1 MKIRLIALILCGLL
15 LAAPTMRTADAET
28 AVSPSPAAA
37 AAPSPAGGGTEPRAA
52 DLFAEAEEMLPK
64 EPEPQAEPE
73 RLLPNSEE
81 PLPEEQTAPEVWRED
96 VPLRAELQAAL
107 LAVCEETGVDPL
119 LMLGLIETESG
130 FREDAVSPSKDYG
143 LCQLHYLYFDPG
155 MTPEENIRAGVGLL
169 ARHMG
174 TYRTTEAALTAYH
187 VGHDDGTRYYA
198 SVVLERARAWGY
210 GG

>member
-15 LAAPTMRTADAET
+15 LAAPTMRAPAEGAEITPEPPAVNTEGLRVQPTAADYFTEAEII
-28 AVSPSPAAA
+28 AAEEPAASPSPAAA
-37 AAPSPAGGGTEPRAA
+37 AAPSPAGGGTEA
-52 DLFAEAEEMLPK
+52 D
-64 EPEPQAEPE
+64 EPA
-73 RLLPNSEE
+73 
-81 PLPEEQTAPEVWRED
+81 APEIWRED
-96 VPLRAELQAAL
+96 VPLRAELQATL
-107 LAVCEETGVDPL
+107 LEICEETGVDPL
-119 LMLGLIETESG
+119 LMLGLIETESN
-130 FREDAVSPSKDYG
+130 FKEDAVSSSKDYG
-143 LCQLHYLYFDPG
+143 LCQLHYLYFDPN

>member
-28 AVSPSPAAA
+28 AEELRHVEDAAPYEEEPEDYIAEDEAITAAEPAASPSPAAA
-37 AAPSPAGGGTEPRAA
+37 AAPSPAGGGTELA
-52 DLFAEAEEMLPK
+52 
-64 EPEPQAEPE
+64 PEDQD
-73 RLLPNSEE
+73 
-81 PLPEEQTAPEVWRED
+81 APEVWRED